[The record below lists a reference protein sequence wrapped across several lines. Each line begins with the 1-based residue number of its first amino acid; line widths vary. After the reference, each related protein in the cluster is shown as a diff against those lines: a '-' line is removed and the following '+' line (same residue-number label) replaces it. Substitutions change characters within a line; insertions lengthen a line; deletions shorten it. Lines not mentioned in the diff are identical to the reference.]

1 MRYLYWVVH
10 LQFESESTLPAR
22 MIAKHKDESWF
33 KDLEKLTNDELMRM
47 YTTIRSGGYEFAK
60 DAWYIPQPFAKD
72 QRCPV
77 MVAKGYSTPDTPQK
91 MIRFQDTAKT
101 LEQEFRGFIDAWDFG
116 LITKE
121 NHIGCNIIHTR
132 TQDYS
137 NNGVSPSIQSG
148 SIIFQCGP
156 SWTFIAEE

>member
-22 MIAKHKDESWF
+22 KTAKHKDESWF
-33 KDLEKLTNDELMRM
+33 KDLKKLTNDELMRM
-47 YTTIRSGGYEFAK
+47 YTTITSGGYEFAK

-121 NHIGCNIIHTR
+121 IISDAILFILERR
-132 TQDYS
+132 T
-137 NNGVSPSIQSG
+137 
-148 SIIFQCGP
+148 
-156 SWTFIAEE
+156 IAIME

>member
-1 MRYLYWVVH
+1 
-10 LQFESESTLPAR
+10 LQFKGESTLPTR
-22 MIAKHKDESWF
+22 KIAKHKVESWF
-33 KDLEKLTNDELMRM
+33 KDLEKLTNGELMRM

-91 MIRFQDTAKT
+91 MIRFQDTAKI

-116 LITKE
+116 LITKA
-121 NHIGCNIIHTR
+121 NISDAILHILELRTIAII
-132 TQDYS
+132 
-137 NNGVSPSIQSG
+137 
-148 SIIFQCGP
+148 
-156 SWTFIAEE
+156 E

>member
-1 MRYLYWVVH
+1 M
-10 LQFESESTLPAR
+10 QFKGESTLPTR
-22 MIAKHKDESWF
+22 KIAKHKVESWF
-33 KDLEKLTNDELMRM
+33 KDLEKLTNGELMRM

-91 MIRFQDTAKT
+91 MIRFQDTAKI

-121 NHIGCNIIHTR
+121 NISDAILHILELRTIAII
-132 TQDYS
+132 
-137 NNGVSPSIQSG
+137 
-148 SIIFQCGP
+148 
-156 SWTFIAEE
+156 E

>member
-1 MRYLYWVVH
+1 MFVY
-10 LQFESESTLPAR
+10 LQFNGESTMPAHK
-22 MIAKHKDESWF
+22 IAKQKDESWF
-33 KDLEKLTNDELMRM
+33 KDLGKLTNDELMRM

-72 QRCPV
+72 QRCPI

-91 MIRFQDTAKT
+91 MIRFQDTAKI

-121 NHIGCNIIHTR
+121 NISDAILFILELRTIAII
-132 TQDYS
+132 
-137 NNGVSPSIQSG
+137 
-148 SIIFQCGP
+148 
-156 SWTFIAEE
+156 E